1 MEQWEA
7 LVLYFQK
14 NSKTDLVGRAH
25 KIHKNLINRGT
36 KHMLCF
42 LQYIL
47 RKVNANLEFQLEH
60 FRFHP
65 LHTMVSSEYR
75 SILSLYIKEEVI
87 MYDVL
92 CNIDPSDRKLFNS
105 LEDLFLGGR
114 TMSLLEQE
122 PLVND
127 VLVRFKN
134 DCLKFLVTYVYKLNK
149 DSHLMRTAWLQDLKF

>member
-1 MEQWEA
+1 M
-7 LVLYFQK
+7 
-14 NSKTDLVGRAH
+14 
-25 KIHKNLINRGT
+25 
-36 KHMLCF
+36 
-42 LQYIL
+42 
-47 RKVNANLEFQLEH
+47 
-60 FRFHP
+60 
-65 LHTMVSSEYR
+65 
-75 SILSLYIKEEVI
+75 SLYIKEEVI

-92 CNIDPSDRKLFNS
+92 CNIDPCDRKLFNS

-149 DSHLMRTAWLQDLKF
+149 DSPLMRTAWLQDLKYFRSESST